1 MAGAGQPFAAS
12 LAALCL
18 EAKPGNQDYEK
29 IHWHRGRVSVN
40 PGLVQRSLSGREGP
54 RRVTSPARPETRK
67 TSKGERSANR
77 YAARRPRPTP
87 GCPQGRID
95 STLKARCQVLR
106 FRRRQGAGKPKAA
119 PFRPAPQRCPTPLPH
134 PFRPAPERC
143 SVSASRRR
151 RTAAASAAVR
161 THIKCKNGPLPL
173 PRRLRPHLRP
183 PAGGHPAR
191 QVLWKA
197 RARAAGEGG
206 DSGPRAA
213 ADDACHAA
221 HL

>member
-151 RTAAASAAVR
+151 RTAAASAAAR
-161 THIKCKNGPLPL
+161 THNAQTWAASPA
-173 PRRLRPHLRP
+173 P
-183 PAGGHPAR
+183 PAAAAPSTTHRRPYNT
-191 QVLWKA
+191 
-197 RARAAGEGG
+197 ARAAA
-206 DSGPRAA
+206 GPRARRRRGS
-213 ADDACHAA
+213 
-221 HL
+221 